1 MEGMD
6 LKTKQNKRLI
16 IGLTGMP
23 GAGKSTV
30 ANSLKEKGFLVIT
43 MGDIVREE
51 ARQRNLEMTDDNL
64 GNLML
69 KLRNDLGPGAIA
81 HLILKNV
88 EKEIVNGDISGN
100 IVIDGIRSI
109 AEVEVL
115 KTIGHVKILAIHAAT
130 ITRFGHLKERAR
142 SDAPIIRDNFIIR
155 DKRELTVG
163 ISEAIALADETLS
176 NNNLTIEELK
186 EKAFEII
193 QKWIIEIK

>member
-1 MEGMD
+1 MD

-69 KLRNDLGPGAIA
+69 KLRNDLGTGAIA

>member
-1 MEGMD
+1 
-6 LKTKQNKRLI
+6 
-16 IGLTGMP
+16 MP

-51 ARQRNLEMTDDNL
+51 ARQQNLEMTDENL

-88 EKEIVNGDISGN
+88 EKEIVDGDISAN

-115 KTIGHVKILAIHAAT
+115 KTIGHVKLLAIHAAT
-130 ITRFGHLKERAR
+130 TTRFGHLKERAR
-142 SDAPIIRDNFIIR
+142 SDAPVIRDNSIIR
-155 DKRELTVG
+155 EKRELAVG

-193 QKWIIEIK
+193 QKWIIEINNNSNSNNSSIRKLQRRN